1 LGSNSIFKR
10 RFGNGNP
17 FTSLIIDMNYK
28 IKSRIWIE
36 ADHNVLL
43 GEGRVRLLKAI
54 DETGSLSK
62 AAKSMQMSY
71 KKAWTLINAVNKSSK
86 KPVTITS
93 IGGKGGGG
101 MVLTEYGRKL
111 ILAFDDINKNCW
123 SHLDTQIE
131 KINNL

>member
-1 LGSNSIFKR
+1 
-10 RFGNGNP
+10 
-17 FTSLIIDMNYK
+17 MNYK

-36 ADHNVLL
+36 AYHNVLL